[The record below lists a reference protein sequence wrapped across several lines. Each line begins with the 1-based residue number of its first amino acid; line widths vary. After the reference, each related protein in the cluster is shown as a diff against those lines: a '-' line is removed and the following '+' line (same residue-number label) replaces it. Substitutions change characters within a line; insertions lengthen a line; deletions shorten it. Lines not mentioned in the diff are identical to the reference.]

1 MDKIENNLNT
11 ISNKVTLLVEFYLL
25 YGREPKA
32 REEYK
37 GVNIG
42 YFLQDIRKGSITLNS
57 EECLIL
63 TKVGYRLNWL
73 SKEEKIHNNA
83 MLLVEFLKKYKRPP
97 ESTEIYKEVKI
108 GRFYDRI
115 RKDPSQL
122 SLKDKKE
129 IEDLGFKLKVVDV
142 KKEVENKVNLLIE
155 FYKKYKREPK
165 QKEEYKGIKL
175 GIFLMNIRD
184 NRTKIK
190 KSEQT
195 SLKKAGIKITK

>member
-1 MDKIENNLNT
+1 MDKIGNNVST

-25 YGREPKA
+25 YSREPKA

-42 YFLQDIRKGSITLNS
+42 YFLQGIRKGSVTLTS

-63 TKVGYRLNWL
+63 KKVGYRLNWL
-73 SKEEKIHNNA
+73 SKEEKVHNNA
-83 MLLVEFLKKYKRPP
+83 VLLVEFFKKYKRPP
-97 ESTEIYKEVKI
+97 ASTEIYKEVKI

-129 IEDLGFKLKVVDV
+129 IENLGIKLTVVDV
-142 KKEVENKVNLLIE
+142 KKEVEDKVNLLIE

-175 GIFLMNIRD
+175 GIFLMNIRND
-184 NRTKIK
+184 RTKIT

-195 SLKKAGIKITK
+195 LLRKAGIKITK